1 VTASVHPVGLET
13 LVAWWTGELA
23 SDEAAQVEEHLFA
36 CDACAGESERF
47 ARLAAGVREH
57 LPPVISAAHRD
68 RLLAG
73 GARIRVT
80 PVDSGVDATAV
91 FSRDIDLLVHALRI
105 HAPAADL
112 SRVERVDVEIVM
124 QGWSEPLLCEA
135 VPFDAKA
142 GEILVCCQRHFQHMS
157 PADPIFRVHVVEAGE
172 RRRLGDYFVRH
183 IWP

>member
-1 VTASVHPVGLET
+1 MTTCTQPVELDT
-13 LVAWWTGELA
+13 LIAWWTGELA
-23 SDEAAQVEEHLFA
+23 SEQATRVEEHLFA
-36 CDACAGESERF
+36 CDACAGMSERF

-57 LPPVISAAHRD
+57 LPPIISSAHRD

-73 GARIRVT
+73 GTRIRVT

-91 FSRDIDLLVHALRI
+91 FSAEIDLLVHALMV

-124 QGWSEPLLCEA
+124 QGRSEPLLCEA
-135 VPFDAKA
+135 VPFDAKS

-157 PADPIFRVHVVEAGE
+157 PVDPVFRVHAVESGQ
-172 RRRLGDYFVRH
+172 RRCVGDYLVH
-183 IWP
+183 HVWT